1 MRCLILLVVV
11 ALGPWLS
18 VRGGAVEHWGS
29 GPTEVT
35 GKSQPGTL
43 FDQTLDTSVN
53 DTPELPEL
61 QGGQEEEDIET
72 NEGYAADPNTMG
84 AEDGDDGA
92 SDSVMEE
99 DDLAQANPGFDLDQK
114 KAKNKGQSAASADAE
129 ADDSESDDAKADD
142 AEAEDGEGA
151 DGEVDDGESATQE
164 EGALDAPEDED
175 NADNEGA

>member
-18 VRGGAVEHWGS
+18 VQGGAVEHWGS
-29 GPTEVT
+29 GSTEVT

-43 FDQTLDTSVN
+43 FDQTHDTSVN
-53 DTPELPEL
+53 DTPELPKL
-61 QGGQEEEDIET
+61 QGAQEEEDIET
-72 NEGYAADPNTMG
+72 NEGYAPEPNTMG
-84 AEDGDDGA
+84 VEDGDDGA
-92 SDSVMEE
+92 SDITMEE
-99 DDLAQANPGFDLDQK
+99 DALAQANPGLDLDQK
-114 KAKNKGQSAASADAE
+114 KAKSKGQSPANAN
-129 ADDSESDDAKADD
+129 AKADD
-142 AEAEDGEGA
+142 AEAEGEGA